1 METQTEIPPEY
12 HYGAI
17 AFPRFEED
25 ILTQNRTLFH
35 LILKEDDH
43 PILKDNVLL
52 LLVDHQ
58 AAMRGI
64 QAFVTS
70 TTQVNLLEIS
80 DEDLVKLGGITKEE
94 YFARWDAIHPD
105 SLAASNPGVWRIEF
119 KYRYT
124 LEVQSQLIEAD
135 KRKIEEEIIAS
146 AIDLARFEITR
157 DEDEVSIRA
166 LGVEAKVK
174 FDQVPD
180 PA

>member
-1 METQTEIPPEY
+1 MENQVPPEY

-17 AFPRFEED
+17 VFPRFEED
-25 ILTQNRTLFH
+25 IHTQNRTLFH
-35 LILKEDDH
+35 LILKENDH
-43 PILKDNVLL
+43 PILKDHVLL
-52 LLVDHQ
+52 LLVSHQ
-58 AAMRGI
+58 AATRGV

-70 TTQVNLLEIS
+70 TAKVNLLEIS
-80 DEDLVKLGGITKEE
+80 DEDLVKLGDITKEE
-94 YFARWDAIHPD
+94 YFARWDVIHPD
-105 SLAASNPGVWRIEF
+105 SLAASNPEVWRIEF

-135 KRKIEEEIIAS
+135 KRKIEEEIVA
-146 AIDLARFEITR
+146 AAADLARFEITR